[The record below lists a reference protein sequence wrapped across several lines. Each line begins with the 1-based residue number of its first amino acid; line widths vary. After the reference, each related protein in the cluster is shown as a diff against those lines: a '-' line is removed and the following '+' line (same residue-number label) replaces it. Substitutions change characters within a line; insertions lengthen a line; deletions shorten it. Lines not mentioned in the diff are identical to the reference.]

1 MNHRAHRLFVASLFV
16 LSGAVALG
24 LEATWFRRMLPVFGA
39 THTVSGLLLAVYM
52 TGLALG
58 GALAARFS
66 DRLRRPLRA
75 YAACEAVVA
84 LGALASVPALSWV
97 DVALAPSSLLRAG
110 LAAALVLAIPTTAM
124 GATTALLVRE
134 LSRDGQTFR
143 RALSSL
149 YIANLAGA
157 CGGALWT
164 GFALLPRFGITRVLQ
179 GWTALGA
186 LVAVLAW
193 SLDRERPRDERA
205 HDENQSIDS
214 RFLPTGRER
223 VAAASV
229 ALVVG
234 ALSFALQVSLGR
246 VSAILLGATA
256 YTFEMLA
263 ATILAS
269 LAIGAGLSRGEE
281 DSRAAA
287 WTSASRRALRV
298 AVAVF
303 LGMLVV
309 RIVPLYV
316 QLAVRGGARPGPVRW
331 LVAIALAA
339 WPYVE
344 IGAMFPA
351 LASRMRVEGIG
362 RSAGV
367 ATAVTTVGNVVGAL
381 LAALWFI
388 PSAGLQG
395 TLRAIALLALVLSVL
410 CALGVDRVR
419 PWSTLAAALLAVG
432 LGSRL
437 DRPWDAIALSA
448 GTYRTGLNRELHER
462 RDAPCGPGRRLSD
475 TRVLFHRDGAMGTV
489 TVLSHSDRARCTLY
503 GLRVNGKTEGSVF
516 VPAPPSAR
524 GADAVPRDQWLPVG
538 DLPSEQ
544 LVGGVVASLF
554 DRRPGPTFLVGW
566 GTGISS
572 RALREVTDGPLLA
585 AEIEPAVVQAAEWF
599 DPTIA
604 RAPGVTLRLDDA
616 RRVLRR
622 SAPGAFDAIVSHPS
636 NPWVTGATALFSRE
650 FFALAHDR
658 LRPDG
663 RMVAWVQ
670 LYEIDLDG
678 VRSLVRTFLERF
690 PDAVAI
696 RTSPSSRDLFLV
708 GARGGPA
715 LDGPAIERTL
725 RARSSLA
732 ALRVVGDRASL
743 ARWTEGAPVVTD
755 DNTLLEFR
763 VADVM
768 LSGRADPRVLSLEG
782 L

>member
-1 MNHRAHRLFVASLFV
+1 MNPRAHPLLVRSLFV

-24 LEATWFRRMLPVFGA
+24 LEATWFRRMIPVFGA

-52 TGLALG
+52 AGLALG
-58 GALAARFS
+58 GALAARWS
-66 DRLRRPLRA
+66 DRALRPLRA
-75 YAACEAVVA
+75 YAVCEAVVSLSAFASLHA
-84 LGALASVPALSWV
+84 LGWV
-97 DVALAPSSLLRAG
+97 DRVLAPSSLPGAG
-110 LAAALVLAIPTTAM
+110 AAAALVLALPTTAM

-134 LSRDGQTFR
+134 LSRDGQPFR

-149 YIANLAGA
+149 YVANLTGACAGA
-157 CGGALWT
+157 LVT
-164 GFALLPRFGITRVLQ
+164 GFVLLPRFGIARVHQ
-179 GWTALGA
+179 GWAALGA
-186 LVAVLAW
+186 LIAAAAW
-193 SLDRERPRDERA
+193 VLDRGDRREASSEDESITHDSSGVPSPRERA
-205 HDENQSIDS
+205 
-214 RFLPTGRER
+214 
-223 VAAASV
+223 AAAGV
-229 ALVVG
+229 ALAAGV
-234 ALSFALQVSLGR
+234 LSFALQVSLGR
-246 VSAILLGATA
+246 VAAVLLGSTA

-263 ATILAS
+263 ATILLS
-269 LAIGAGLSRGEE
+269 LAAGAALARREE

-309 RIVPLYV
+309 RIIPLYV

-331 LVAIALAA
+331 LVALALGA
-339 WPYVE
+339 WPYIE

-351 LASRMRVEGIG
+351 LASRMRAGDAG
-362 RSAGV
+362 RSAGL
-367 ATAVTTVGNVVGAL
+367 ATAVTTVGNVLGAL
-381 LAALWFI
+381 LAALWLI
-388 PSAGLQG
+388 PFVGLQS
-395 TLRAIALLALVLSVL
+395 TLRMIALAALALSVL
-410 CALGVDRVR
+410 CAIGVDRVR

-432 LGSRL
+432 LGAWL
-437 DRPWDAIALSA
+437 DRPWDAVALSA

-475 TRVLFHRDGAMGTV
+475 TRVLFHRDGTLGTV

-516 VPAPPSAR
+516 VPAPFSPR
-524 GADAVPRDQWLPVG
+524 GAADVPRAAWLMVG
-538 DLPSEQ
+538 DLPSER

-572 RALREVTDGPLLA
+572 RALHEVSDGPLVA
-585 AEIEPAVVQAAEWF
+585 AEIEPAVVEAARWF
-599 DPTIA
+599 DPEIE
-604 RAPGVTLRLDDA
+604 RQQGVTLRVDDA
-616 RRVLRR
+616 RRVLRQSP
-622 SAPGAFDAIVSHPS
+622 SASFDAIVSHPS

-658 LRPDG
+658 LRPGG

-678 VRSLVRTFLERF
+678 VRSLARTFTERF
-690 PDAVAI
+690 PDAIAI
-696 RTSPSSRDLFLV
+696 RTSPTARDLFLV

-715 LDGPAIERTL
+715 LDGPAIERAI
-725 RARSSLA
+725 RERSGNPE
-732 ALRVVGDRASL
+732 LRVVGDRASL

-763 VADVM
+763 VADAM
-768 LSGRADPRVLSLEG
+768 LSGRADPRVLSLHG